1 MVQLYLEQMIKQGL
15 VEETRALRDRGVF
28 KTSGTAAAAIG
39 YKELLPYLD
48 GTCTLEE
55 AVADLKQA
63 TRRYAKRQITWFSA
77 KSYVTPIL
85 ADRAG
90 MMRNFEEIVNNAMDI
105 VTARA

>member
-1 MVQLYLEQMIKQGL
+1 
-15 VEETRALRDRGVF
+15 
-28 KTSGTAAAAIG
+28 
-39 YKELLPYLD
+39 
-48 GTCTLEE
+48 
-55 AVADLKQA
+55 VADLKQA

-90 MMRNFEEIVNNAMDI
+90 MMRNFEEIVNNAVDI